1 MADFTF
7 HGLSALTLLAFV
19 LHIAGGSIGLASGTV
34 AALAAKGGRLHRA
47 AGNIFFWSMSVM
59 ALSALYLGFVR
70 PGQLVNVFIS
80 IFAFYLIATGWLAVR
95 RAPGVI
101 GTMEKIAAV
110 VAVLLCAP
118 FLLLSFELLTGM
130 KPFFHSAVALE
141 GPVLIAILGFTTVL
155 TIAALGDLKV
165 LWIGGSA
172 GAPRIA
178 RHLWRMCFGLTLA
191 TGSAFTNGFARF
203 LPGPYHVPTAFF
215 LPQFLPLA
223 LLVFWMIRVRLTRWY
238 SEPMEAQ

>member
-1 MADFTF
+1 MANFAF
-7 HGLSALTLLAFV
+7 QGLSAFTLLAFA
-19 LHIAGGSIGLASGTV
+19 LHIAGGSIGLVSGTV
-34 AALAAKGGRLHRA
+34 AILAEKGGRLHRA

-59 ALSALYLGFVR
+59 GISALYLGFVR

-80 IFAFYLIATGWLAVR
+80 IFAFYLIGTGWLTVR
-95 RAPGVI
+95 RTPGAV
-101 GTMEKIAAV
+101 GMTEKIAAIV
-110 VAVLLCAP
+110 GVLLCAP
-118 FLLLSFELLTGM
+118 FLVLSFQLLTGM

-155 TIAALGDLKV
+155 AIAALGDLKV
-165 LWIGGSA
+165 VWKGGIA

-203 LPGPYHVPTAFF
+203 LPGPYHVPTVFF
-215 LPQFLPLA
+215 LPQFLPLI
-223 LLVFWMIRVRLTRWY
+223 LLVFWMIRVRLTNWY
-238 SEPMEAQ
+238 SEPAPAR